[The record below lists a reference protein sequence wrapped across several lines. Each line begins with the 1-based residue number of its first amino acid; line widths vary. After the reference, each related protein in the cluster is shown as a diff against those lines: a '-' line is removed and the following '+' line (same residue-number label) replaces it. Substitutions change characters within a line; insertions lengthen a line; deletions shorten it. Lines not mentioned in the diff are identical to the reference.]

1 MKILMFIVNFWQNHI
16 RNCSIQIKK
25 MKDKIFRFHI
35 KKNYFCRTL
44 TDNARHKNVLPPLDL
59 TRILKSYNKRNDRRK
74 LLEK

>member
-35 KKNYFCRTL
+35 KKKITSAER
-44 TDNARHKNVLPPLDL
+44 
-59 TRILKSYNKRNDRRK
+59 
-74 LLEK
+74 